1 MSEKNNSVI
10 SEPKFALEDILTRSR
25 KTLKQISEESGIG
38 LKTIYEL
45 RSRKYKHGPRLSVLE
60 ALAPVLGVEPE
71 RLRDAVAGKDCARAQ
86 RARQDEKDSKAEARA
101 AKRDHPG
108 ADEPT
113 ANGDED
119 SAVPAETANEV
130 AD

>member
-71 RLRDAVAGKDCARAQ
+71 RLREAVAGKDCARAQ
-86 RARQDEKDSKAEARA
+86 RARQEEKAKLAAERA
-101 AKRDHPG
+101 AKKAAKQ
-108 ADEPT
+108 AD
-113 ANGDED
+113 A
-119 SAVPAETANEV
+119 PAPVAADTGSEV
-130 AD
+130 A